1 MRNDSMARFHN
12 ALYLGDAAERVKV
25 SESERTTAA
34 ARGGGLGW
42 GGLVVWAGVTYSE
55 GWGE

>member
-25 SESERTTAA
+25 RYIHIRIT
-34 ARGGGLGW
+34 
-42 GGLVVWAGVTYSE
+42 
-55 GWGE
+55 